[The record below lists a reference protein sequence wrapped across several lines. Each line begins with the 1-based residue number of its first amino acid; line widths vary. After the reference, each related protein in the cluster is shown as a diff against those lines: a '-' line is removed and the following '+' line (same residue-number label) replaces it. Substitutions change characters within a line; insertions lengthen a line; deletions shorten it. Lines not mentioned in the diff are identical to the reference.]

1 MTRQR
6 FANWYFRVCDPVRF
20 FGPSRA
26 TLSGHVA
33 KKTLKHALVVTKGG
47 REFRL
52 PWDRLV
58 HDRSS
63 TRHRVFPQVDICKAK
78 FQPND
83 EVRYEHR
90 GQTTRGVIARFGRK
104 NALVVADD
112 GPERWVSL
120 TALELCCPDPG
131 RRGEVRLQ
139 RIARKAEAL
148 MEKHG
153 LRDWS
158 FQFDDAIRRAACCD
172 SATKVISLAHQFYS
186 KAPAYELRDTILH
199 EIAHA
204 VVGNEHG
211 HDRVWKHA
219 ARRIGCTGE
228 RCHGVNFA
236 PPRYIV
242 YCRHCRWKHTGN
254 TQKKST
260 CRRCGRAVCYKTYT
274 RRAWTAGIR

>member
-1 MTRQR
+1 MTRKR
-6 FANWYFRVCDPVRF
+6 HANWHFRVCDPVRF
-20 FGPSRA
+20 FGPSGA

-33 KKTLKHALVVTKGG
+33 KKTFKHALVVANGE

-52 PWDRLV
+52 PWGKLA
-58 HDRSS
+58 HDRSG
-63 TRHRVFPQVDICKAK
+63 TRRRVFLRADACKAK
-78 FQPND
+78 LLPDD

-112 GPERWVSL
+112 GSERWVCL
-120 TALELCCPDPG
+120 TALELVCPDPG
-131 RRGEVRLQ
+131 RRGEVRLK

-172 SATKVISLAHQFYS
+172 SATKVISLAHHFYA

-204 VVGNEHG
+204 MVGNAHG
-211 HDRVWKHA
+211 HDRVWKQA
-219 ARRIGCTGE
+219 ARSIGCNGE
-228 RCHGVNFA
+228 RCHNINFA

-242 YCRHCRWKHTGN
+242 FCRNCRWKHTGN
-254 TQKKST
+254 TRKRRP
-260 CRRCGRAVCYKTYT
+260 CRRCGRPVSYKTYT
-274 RRAWTAGIR
+274 RRAWTGRIR